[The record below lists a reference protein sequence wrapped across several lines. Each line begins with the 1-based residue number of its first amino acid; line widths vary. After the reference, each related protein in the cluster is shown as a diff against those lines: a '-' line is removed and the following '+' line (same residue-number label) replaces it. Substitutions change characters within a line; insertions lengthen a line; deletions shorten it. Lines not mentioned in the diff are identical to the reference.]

1 VSVPGHFQPPDDQR
15 MNHLARTGSDP
26 VPLDFNASGRIDTVA
41 ERPTSS
47 RSRAGT
53 LEAIEKYDPRSNVAR
68 KKVAMDPEFDRLAA

>member
-1 VSVPGHFQPPDDQR
+1 

-47 RSRAGT
+47 RSPAGP
-53 LEAIEKYDPRSNVAR
+53 LEAINKYDPRSNVAR